1 MAAQLRRRKGRERP
15 RGHGGAEIGAADAD
29 VDDVGH
35 RLAERA
41 AHPALAHVRREAQHL
56 FPCADDLGH
65 HVLAVDENRLA
76 GEIAQGGVQDGAL
89 LGDIDLHAG
98 EHRVAPGFDLGR
110 LGELDERGQDP
121 GVDAL
126 LGIVEQE
133 IVEGDAE
140 RLELR
145 RIVGEIG
152 SRRPRQHALAQ
163 ARQFR
168 QRRQSRLSRH
178 GPFPFPRQPLSVTAA
193 TPEPIHMPP
202 LLQLRDIVV
211 TLGGAPLLD
220 GAELSISAG
229 DRIAVV
235 GRNGSGKSTLFRV
248 AAGEL
253 TFDRGTRFV
262 QPSARLAYLPQEPD
276 MSGFETALDYVL
288 AGLHE
293 FDDPYAA
300 RAMMAELG
308 LDPAAD
314 PARLSGG
321 EARRAALVRVLS
333 PEPDILLLDE
343 PTNHLDLIAIEWLEA
358 RLAQSRSA
366 LALIS
371 HDKRLL
377 ADLTKATIWLDRGRA
392 RRLDQGFGAFE
403 AWRDAKLEEEELERH
418 KLDRKIVEEE
428 HWMRYGVTARRK
440 RNMRRVGELADLRRE
455 RREALRPTGAAA
467 MTAQDTKASGALV
480 IDAERVSKAYG
491 ERAIVS
497 DFSLRVMRRDRIGIV
512 GANGSGKTTLVNLL
526 TGALA
531 PDSGSVRLGANV
543 AMASLDQGRASLEPA
558 TTLVDALTGGGSD
571 YVTINAERRHVMGYM
586 RDFLF
591 PPEQARTPIG
601 KLSGGERGRLML
613 ARALAKPSNLL
624 VLDEPTNDLDIETL
638 DLLQELLGDYAGT
651 ILLVSHDRDFLD
663 RVATSVIVGDGD
675 GRWVEYAGGY
685 SDMVAQ
691 RGLWACRSAR
701 ARRSRRRRSRIGS
714 RRSSGPRPS
723 ASSSLTKS
731 GR

>member
-1 MAAQLRRRKGRERP
+1 
-15 RGHGGAEIGAADAD
+15 
-29 VDDVGH
+29 
-35 RLAERA
+35 
-41 AHPALAHVRREAQHL
+41 
-56 FPCADDLGH
+56 
-65 HVLAVDENRLA
+65 
-76 GEIAQGGVQDGAL
+76 
-89 LGDIDLHAG
+89 
-98 EHRVAPGFDLGR
+98 
-110 LGELDERGQDP
+110 
-121 GVDAL
+121 
-126 LGIVEQE
+126 
-133 IVEGDAE
+133 
-140 RLELR
+140 
-145 RIVGEIG
+145 
-152 SRRPRQHALAQ
+152 
-163 ARQFR
+163 
-168 QRRQSRLSRH
+168 
-178 GPFPFPRQPLSVTAA
+178 
-193 TPEPIHMPP
+193 MPP

-288 AGLHE
+288 AGLNE

-308 LDPAAD
+308 LDPSAD

-377 ADLTKATIWLDRGRA
+377 ADLTRATIWLDRGRA
-392 RRLDQGFGAFE
+392 RRLDQGFSAFE

-467 MTAQDTKASGALV
+467 MIAQDTKASGALV

-491 ERAIVS
+491 ERPIVR

-512 GANGSGKTTLVNLL
+512 GANGAGKTTLVNLL

-543 AMASLDQGRASLEPA
+543 AMAALDQGRASLEPA

-571 YVTINAERRHVMGYM
+571 YVTINGERRHVMGYM

-675 GRWVEYAGGY
+675 GRGSNMRAAIPTWSPSAA
-685 SDMVAQ
+685 M
-691 RGLWACRSAR
+691 GLPGRWP
-701 ARRSRRRRSRIGS
+701 RRSRRRRSRTGS
-714 RRSSGPRPS
+714 RRPNAPRRSASWASTSAARSKRCRRESKSSAPTLTCLIGSSPTPTFRPVSRLRSLPRPGLTLNCAMRWRAQRTNGLGSRSCARSSSGNRRLRSTYGRRIAEDVLFANLRDTLFTAVVGDVLDKMDGGRHSCRRPS
-723 ASSSLTKS
+723 DRSRQT
-731 GR
+731 